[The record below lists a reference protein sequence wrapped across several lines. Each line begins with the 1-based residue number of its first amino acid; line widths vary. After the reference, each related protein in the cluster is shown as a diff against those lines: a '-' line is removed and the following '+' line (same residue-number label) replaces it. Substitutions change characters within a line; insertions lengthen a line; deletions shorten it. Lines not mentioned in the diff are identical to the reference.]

1 MILLDTP
8 SLIWWVSR
16 ASALSTAALAAIE
29 LERPGGAILL
39 SCVSAWEIDR
49 LTAQKRLV
57 LRMEPAAWLGL
68 VAAIPEARFIPVD
81 HDIALQAASLPG
93 TPPAATAARLLAAT
107 ARHCGC
113 ALVTPDPTLRGYAS
127 LRSIW

>member
-16 ASALSTAALAAIE
+16 ASALSTAALGGHRARAPGRRDPA
-29 LERPGGAILL
+29 LLRLGLGDRPADGAK
-39 SCVSAWEIDR
+39 
-49 LTAQKRLV
+49 TPG
-57 LRMEPAAWLGL
+57 PAHGAPAWLGL